1 MGGYQYRY
9 WNGIRLQ
16 RSLICENVKSIEYS
30 IRRVMRL
37 SAGIISYLSIG
48 STTVMLGI
56 QFEMIGVKLDDT
68 VIQFFPVHIKLYC
81 IGVTVN
87 HSNIWMLVVDPRIDM
102 KSIVFKSSVRRW
114 IDLGIVDD
122 YRVTRS
128 QPGLDLGMGLG

>member
-1 MGGYQYRY
+1 
-9 WNGIRLQ
+9 
-16 RSLICENVKSIEYS
+16 
-30 IRRVMRL
+30 MRL

-87 HSNIWMLVVDPRIDM
+87 HSNI
-102 KSIVFKSSVRRW
+102 
-114 IDLGIVDD
+114 
-122 YRVTRS
+122 
-128 QPGLDLGMGLG
+128 